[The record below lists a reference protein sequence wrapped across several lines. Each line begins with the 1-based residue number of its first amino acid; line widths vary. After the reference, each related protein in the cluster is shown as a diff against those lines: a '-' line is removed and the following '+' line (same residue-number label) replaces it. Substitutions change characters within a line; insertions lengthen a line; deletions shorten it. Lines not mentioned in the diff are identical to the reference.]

1 MDFRMDIIIHYLPVL
16 LKGTLLTIG
25 ISVVSILFGSILGLG
40 IGFGKMAPKWYLR
53 WPFHSY
59 INFFRGTP
67 LYVQILIVHFGVI
80 PRFTAKP
87 TP

>member
-40 IGFGKMAPKWYLR
+40 IGFGKMSTQNGICAGI
-53 WPFHSY
+53 FIHIST
-59 INFFRGTP
+59 FFGEHRCMC
-67 LYVQILIVHFGVI
+67 
-80 PRFTAKP
+80 RF
-87 TP
+87 